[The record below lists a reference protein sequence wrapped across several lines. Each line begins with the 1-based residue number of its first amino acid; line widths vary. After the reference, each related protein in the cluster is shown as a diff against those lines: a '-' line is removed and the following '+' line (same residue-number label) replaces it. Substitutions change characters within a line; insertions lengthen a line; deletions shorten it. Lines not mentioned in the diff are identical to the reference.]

1 MKNIFATLVTITC
14 FVSAVFAQA
23 PQAFNYQAIAR
34 DALGNVM
41 QNQNIAIRLSI
52 LDSITTGTALYAE
65 THTVTTNQFGLFTI
79 VVGGGSIVNGNFSGI
94 NWQVNKKFLMVELDA
109 TGGSNYILIGTS
121 QLLSVPFAFYALHS
135 GDGAGPTGATGP
147 TGSDGADGITG
158 ATGPTGLQ
166 GATGAN
172 GSNGATGPTGTQGA
186 TGSTGSGG
194 GATGATGPTGPT
206 GPTGNNGVNGV
217 AGATG
222 TQGTTGATG
231 PTGAQGTTGANGNN
245 GNNGATGNTGPTG
258 ATGAG
263 GGATGPTGPTGP
275 QGVTG
280 AGSFTIPYEDS
291 LGYAGNLFKLTNTDA
306 FMGGNAIVGVT
317 RTPGTLNAG
326 VVGISE
332 GNYGFAA
339 GVRGEANLPDGI
351 GVLGVNTMG
360 AGVSG
365 TSEYGVG
372 VKGFSMNGTGGYFYS
387 PNGTSLISSGLTG
400 IGTASPLSNAMLT
413 VESDLQHAGY
423 FTSNLSSN
431 TSSVIFAEYTGTSAV
446 TAVGVYG
453 KSFANG
459 SGTGGFFTGGYTGV
473 GGEVTGTGSNGY
485 GVFAYTTRSGG
496 AAVYASTNG
505 SGAAALEL
513 SNGPLKV
520 SGTTPTAFTV
530 GPGGSATSY
539 CINTPAI
546 TGSATYRAI
555 DHPYCNND
563 PNAML
568 IITRSDGTV
577 GPYDYT
583 YGVWYFPTLGQWII
597 YDTEDSED
605 VECNAV
611 FNVLVIKR

>member
-1 MKNIFATLVTITC
+1 MKKHLLIAAAFTLIVIT
-14 FVSAVFAQA
+14 SQAQA
-23 PQAFNYQAIAR
+23 PQAFNYQAVAR
-34 DALGNVM
+34 NVQGDVL
-41 QNQNIAIRLSI
+41 QNQSIGIRVSI
-52 LDSITTGTALYAE
+52 IDSIANGPSLYTE
-65 THTVTTNQFGLFTI
+65 IHTVTTNQFGLFTLK
-79 VVGGGSIVNGNFSGI
+79 VGGGTVVSGNLSSIE
-94 NWQVNKKFLMVELDA
+94 WAVNKKFVKVEMDA
-109 TGGSNYILIGTS
+109 SGGSNYVLIGTS
-121 QLLSVPFAFYALHS
+121 QLLSVPFALYSLHS
-135 GDGAGPTGATGP
+135 GDGQGSTGAT
-147 TGSDGADGITG
+147 
-158 ATGPTGLQ
+158 

-172 GSNGATGPTGTQGA
+172 GNNGADGN
-186 TGSTGSGG
+186 
-194 GATGATGPTGPT
+194 TGPTGPT
-206 GPTGNNGVNGV
+206 GPTGNNGAN
-217 AGATG
+217 GATG
-222 TQGTTGATG
+222 NTGAQGSTGPTGPTGTTGSGGGATGPTGPTGVTGANGATGEQGITGPTGANGNTGATG
-231 PTGAQGTTGANGNN
+231 PTGT
-245 GNNGATGNTGPTG
+245 
-258 ATGAG
+258 TGAG
-263 GGATGPTGPTGP
+263 GGATGPTGPTGAT
-275 QGVTG
+275 GATG

-291 LGYAGNLFKLTNTDA
+291 LSYAGNLFKLTNTDA
-306 FMGGNAIVGVT
+306 FMGGNAIVGAT
-317 RTPGTLNAG
+317 RAPGTLNAG

-339 GVRGEANLPDGI
+339 GVRGEANLFDGI
-351 GVLGVNTMG
+351 GVLGVNSMG
-360 AGVSG
+360 TGVSG
-365 TSEYGVG
+365 TSDLGSG
-372 VKGFSMNGTGGYFYS
+372 VKGFSMNGIGGLFS
-387 PNGTSLISSGLTG
+387 SANGTALVSTGLTG